1 MVRLAADAYGTV
13 VASLVRL
20 LQVHATEIDRLEE
33 ALSQGFAKHPDTEL
47 LRSLPGL
54 GVVTGARALYHTRRA
69 AGDTHSSALRAVA
82 NRLVGILHGCLRTHT
97 TYNEHLAWGHRSSIA
112 A

>member
-1 MVRLAADAYGTV
+1 VSAW
-13 VASLVRL
+13 
-20 LQVHATEIDRLEE
+20 
-33 ALSQGFAKHPDTEL
+33 
-47 LRSLPGL
+47 
-54 GVVTGARALYHTRRA
+54 ALYDTRRA